1 MSAFFE
7 QLRLLIQG
15 WAGAGYLPEALAYG
29 FVVNALFAGLLIGP
43 VLGGLGTLVVV
54 KRFAFFSEAVGHAA
68 LTGVAIGILLGE
80 PYTGPYGS
88 LFGYCLLF
96 GLLLNYLRNRTG
108 LSPDTLIGVFLSVSL
123 AVGTDSHLLYL
134 ARYLSAYRPGT
145 AGAVRCIDHHHGWH
159 RLRRCRY
166 RPQLVAKSQRESGMN
181 KVFVNLTAAIGA
193 LLVASMTAAGE
204 PVRVLA
210 SLPITYGLGS
220 ILLQGA
226 EAQVVRAAPA
236 NLPASRQVSFFTGR
250 GAGALEKAA
259 SSADA
264 VIAVRSL
271 WPEDPLYPMARRSN
285 IRIVE
290 IDAARPVDG
299 ALPGIA
305 LTSAG
310 SNALEERPWLSINN
324 LGRMADV
331 IAADLMRLSPN
342 DAKQIA
348 SNLADIKQR
357 LLSLSAAS
365 ESRLAELDSLSVI
378 SLSPGFEYLTSS
390 LNLDVIEVLPP
401 STSDSDADA
410 SLESFKSAIRD
421 NEVRLVLTSRPVK
434 KGVANAAEDA
444 GARLLIL
451 GELPEDPLRAISE
464 ITEQVIDGLADQQTY

>member
-1 MSAFFE
+1 
-7 QLRLLIQG
+7 
-15 WAGAGYLPEALAYG
+15 
-29 FVVNALFAGLLIGP
+29 
-43 VLGGLGTLVVV
+43 
-54 KRFAFFSEAVGHAA
+54 
-68 LTGVAIGILLGE
+68 
-80 PYTGPYGS
+80 
-88 LFGYCLLF
+88 
-96 GLLLNYLRNRTG
+96 
-108 LSPDTLIGVFLSVSL
+108 
-123 AVGTDSHLLYL
+123 
-134 ARYLSAYRPGT
+134 
-145 AGAVRCIDHHHGWH
+145 
-159 RLRRCRY
+159 
-166 RPQLVAKSQRESGMN
+166 MN
-181 KVFVNLTAAIGA
+181 KVLVNLTAAIGA

-331 IAADLMRLSPN
+331 IAADLVRLSPN

-378 SLSPGFEYLTSS
+378 SLSPGFEYLTSG

-401 STSDSDADA
+401 STSDSDAGA

-421 NEVRLVLTSRPVK
+421 NEVRLVLTSRPVEK
-434 KGVANAAEDA
+434 AVANAAEDA

-451 GELPEDPLRAISE
+451 GELPEDPLVALSE

>member
-1 MSAFFE
+1 
-7 QLRLLIQG
+7 
-15 WAGAGYLPEALAYG
+15 
-29 FVVNALFAGLLIGP
+29 
-43 VLGGLGTLVVV
+43 
-54 KRFAFFSEAVGHAA
+54 
-68 LTGVAIGILLGE
+68 
-80 PYTGPYGS
+80 
-88 LFGYCLLF
+88 
-96 GLLLNYLRNRTG
+96 
-108 LSPDTLIGVFLSVSL
+108 
-123 AVGTDSHLLYL
+123 
-134 ARYLSAYRPGT
+134 
-145 AGAVRCIDHHHGWH
+145 
-159 RLRRCRY
+159 
-166 RPQLVAKSQRESGMN
+166 MN

-226 EAQVVRAAPA
+226 EAQVVPATPA

-259 SSADA
+259 SNADA

-310 SNALEERPWLSINN
+310 SNALEDRPWLSINN

-421 NEVRLVLTSRPVK
+421 NEVRLVLTSRPVEK
-434 KGVANAAEDA
+434 AVANAAEDA

-451 GELPEDPLRAISE
+451 GELPEDPLVALSE

>member
-1 MSAFFE
+1 
-7 QLRLLIQG
+7 
-15 WAGAGYLPEALAYG
+15 
-29 FVVNALFAGLLIGP
+29 
-43 VLGGLGTLVVV
+43 
-54 KRFAFFSEAVGHAA
+54 
-68 LTGVAIGILLGE
+68 
-80 PYTGPYGS
+80 
-88 LFGYCLLF
+88 
-96 GLLLNYLRNRTG
+96 
-108 LSPDTLIGVFLSVSL
+108 
-123 AVGTDSHLLYL
+123 
-134 ARYLSAYRPGT
+134 
-145 AGAVRCIDHHHGWH
+145 
-159 RLRRCRY
+159 
-166 RPQLVAKSQRESGMN
+166 MN
-181 KVFVNLTAAIGA
+181 KVLVNLTAAIGA

-378 SLSPGFEYLTSS
+378 SLSPGFEYLTSG

-421 NEVRLVLTSRPVK
+421 NEVRLVLTSRPVEK
-434 KGVANAAEDA
+434 AVANAAEDA

-451 GELPEDPLRAISE
+451 GELPEDPLVALSE